1 MVSQLFSTATAKN
14 GRSHRNLTTFWNL
27 RYRVASYIRSS
38 LWIIPIVAVLL
49 QQILGRLLQALDA
62 KLGLTFYGLG
72 VEGAKAVFNAV
83 ITFSLSFIV
92 FTFGSLLIAIQV
104 SSGQYTPRIIA
115 TTLLRNNVIR
125 CTVGL
130 FVFTFLFAIRGLN
143 QTETTVHQLVVFVTG
158 ILGLSCLAV
167 FLYLIDYSAR
177 FLRPISLMANVGE
190 QGLAVIDTVY
200 PETLR
205 GEPKHA
211 LLGIDPGPVERTI
224 LHRGTSAIVVAI
236 NTKRLTAEAGK
247 AHGVVEFV
255 PQVGDFLGM
264 EEPLFFLHGGAGR
277 IDERIL
283 RGSVIFGT
291 ERTMEQD
298 PLFAF
303 RILVDI
309 AIKALSP
316 AINDPTTGVLAIDQL
331 QRLLRRTG
339 RRELRTDYVPG
350 HDGTLRLILRTPNWE
365 DFVHLTFTEIRF
377 YGASNIQ
384 IARRLR
390 AAIMDLMSALPTERH
405 PALQQELNLLD
416 QMIEKSYSCPEDLAL
431 ARIPDSQG
439 LGAAERLTARENN

>member
-1 MVSQLFSTATAKN
+1 L
-14 GRSHRNLTTFWNL
+14 WNVC
-27 RYRVASYIRSS
+27 YRVASYVRSS

-49 QQILGRLLQALDA
+49 QQISGRFLEALDTS
-62 KLGLTFYGLG
+62 LGLTFLGFG
-72 VEGAKAVFNAV
+72 VEGSKALFNAV

-125 CTVGL
+125 YTVGL

-143 QTETTVHQLVVFVTG
+143 QTETTVHQLVVLVTG
-158 ILGLSCLAV
+158 LLGLICLAT
-167 FLYLIDYSAR
+167 FLYLIDYCAR
-177 FLRPISLMANVGE
+177 FLRPVSLMANVAE
-190 QGLAVIDTVY
+190 QGFAVIDDVY
-200 PETLR
+200 PETFHS
-205 GEPKHA
+205 GAKPDAMFE
-211 LLGIDPGPVERTI
+211 IDAGPIERTI
-224 LHRGTSAIVVAI
+224 LHQGNSSFVIAI
-236 NTKRLTAEAGK
+236 NTRLLIAEAEK
-247 AHGVVEFV
+247 ANGVIEFA
-255 PQVGDFLGM
+255 PQVGNFLGKDQ
-264 EEPLFFLHGGAGR
+264 PLFLLHGTAGK
-277 IDERIL
+277 ITERIL
-283 RGSVIFGT
+283 RGCVIFGA

-331 QRLLRRTG
+331 QRLLRRAG

-350 HDGTLRLILRTPNWE
+350 SDGALRLILRTPNWE

-390 AAIMDLMSALPTERH
+390 ASIMNLMSTLPTERH
-405 PALQQELNLLD
+405 APLQQELNLLD
-416 QMIEKSYSCPEDLAL
+416 QMLERSYTCPEDLAQ
-431 ARIPDSQG
+431 ARIADSQG
-439 LGAAERLTARENN
+439 LGAVVPREPTRASGNHITIPNKAIVSDIN

>member
-1 MVSQLFSTATAKN
+1 M
-14 GRSHRNLTTFWNL
+14 FWNV

-49 QQILGRLLQALDA
+49 QQFLGRLLQALDTR
-62 KLGLTFYGLG
+62 LGLTFLG
-72 VEGAKAVFNAV
+72 FGIEGAKALFNAV

-125 CTVGL
+125 YTVGL

-143 QTETTVHQLVVFVTG
+143 QTETTVHQFVVLVTG
-158 ILGLSCLAV
+158 LLGLICLAA
-167 FLYLIDYSAR
+167 FLYLIDYCAR
-177 FLRPISLMANVGE
+177 FLRPVSLVANVSE
-190 QGLAVIDTVY
+190 QGFAVIDSVY
-200 PETLR
+200 PDTFH
-205 GEPKHA
+205 GEAKPTA
-211 LLGIDPGPVERTI
+211 LLDINAGPIERTI
-224 LHRGTSAIVVAI
+224 LHRGNSAIVVAI
-236 NTKRLTAEAGK
+236 NTRRLVAEAEK
-247 AHGVVEFV
+247 ANGVIEFA
-255 PQVGDFLGM
+255 PQVGDFLGKD
-264 EEPLFFLHGGAGR
+264 EPLFFLHGRAGM
-277 IDERIL
+277 INERIL
-283 RGSVIFGT
+283 RESVIFGG

-316 AINDPTTGVLAIDQL
+316 AINDPTTAVLAIDQL
-331 QRLLRRTG
+331 QRLLRRAG
-339 RRELRTDYVPG
+339 RRDLRTNYVPG
-350 HDGTLRLILRTPNWE
+350 HDGTVRVILRTPNWE

-390 AAIMDLMSALPTERH
+390 ASIMDLMSALPAEHH

-416 QMIEKSYSCPEDLAL
+416 QMLEKSYILPEDLAL
-431 ARIPDSQG
+431 ARIADSQG
-439 LGAAERLTARENN
+439 LGTAARAEPA

>member
-1 MVSQLFSTATAKN
+1 LS
-14 GRSHRNLTTFWNL
+14 TFWNL

-49 QQILGRLLQALDA
+49 QQILGRLLQALDMRF
-62 KLGLTFYGLG
+62 GLTFLG
-72 VEGAKAVFNAV
+72 FGIEGAKALFNAV

-125 CTVGL
+125 YTVGL

-143 QTETTVHQLVVFVTG
+143 QTETAVHQLVVLVTG
-158 ILGLSCLAV
+158 LLGLICLAA

-177 FLRPISLMANVGE
+177 FLRPVSLMANVAE
-190 QGLAVIDTVY
+190 RGLAVLDSVY
-200 PETLR
+200 PQELKREAGPATL
-205 GEPKHA
+205 EIKA
-211 LLGIDPGPVERTI
+211 GPVEQTI
-224 LHRGTSAIVVAI
+224 LNRGASAMIVAI
-236 NTKRLTAEAGK
+236 NVRQLIAEAEK
-247 AHGVVEFV
+247 VNGVIELA
-255 PQVGDFLGM
+255 PQVGDFLGKD
-264 EEPLFFLHGGAGR
+264 EPLFFLHGGTGK
-277 IDERIL
+277 INERIL
-283 RGSVIFGT
+283 RECVIFGG

-316 AINDPTTGVLAIDQL
+316 AINDPTTAVLGIDQI
-331 QRLLRRTG
+331 QRLLRRAG
-339 RRELRTDYVPG
+339 LRSLRTDHVPG
-350 HDGTLRLILRTPNWE
+350 HDRTLRLILRAPNWE
-365 DFVHLTFTEIRF
+365 NFIHLAFTEIRI

-390 AAIMDLMSALPTERH
+390 ASIMDLMSALPAERH

-416 QMIEKSYSCPEDLAL
+416 EMLEKSYVCPEDLAL

-439 LGAAERLTARENN
+439 LGAATPR

>member
-1 MVSQLFSTATAKN
+1 MS
-14 GRSHRNLTTFWNL
+14 TFWNL
-27 RYRVASYIRSS
+27 RYRVTSYIRSS

-49 QQILGRLLQALDA
+49 QQILGRLLQALDTR
-62 KLGLTFYGLG
+62 LGLTFLG
-72 VEGAKAVFNAV
+72 FGIEGAKALFNAV

-143 QTETTVHQLVVFVTG
+143 QTETTVHQLVVLVTG
-158 ILGLSCLAV
+158 LLGLICLAA
-167 FLYLIDYSAR
+167 FLYLIDYAAR
-177 FLRPISLMANVGE
+177 FLRPVSLVANVGE
-190 QGLAVIDTVY
+190 QGLAVIDNDY
-200 PETLR
+200 PEKLK
-205 GEPKHA
+205 GEPEPA
-211 LLGIDPGPVERTI
+211 MREINASPVERTI
-224 LHRGTSAIVVAI
+224 LHRGVSSIVVAI
-236 NTKRLTAEAGK
+236 NTKRLIAEAEK
-247 AHGVVEFV
+247 AGGVIEFA
-255 PQVGDFLGM
+255 PQVGDFVGVG
-264 EEPLFFLHGGAGR
+264 EPLFFLYGGAGK
-277 IDERIL
+277 INGRIL
-283 RGSVIFGT
+283 RGSVIFGA

-316 AINDPTTGVLAIDQL
+316 AINDPTTAVLAIDQI

-339 RRELRTDYVPG
+339 PRTLRTDFVPG
-350 HDGTLRLILRTPNWE
+350 QDGTLRLILRTPNWE
-365 DFVHLTFTEIRF
+365 DFVHLAFMEIRF

-384 IARRLR
+384 IARRLH
-390 AAIMDLMSALPTERH
+390 ACIEQLMSVLPPERH

-416 QMIEKSYSCPEDLAL
+416 QMLEKSYICPEDLAL

-439 LGAAERLTARENN
+439 LGAARADNSFTAPRNN

>member
-1 MVSQLFSTATAKN
+1 LSA
-14 GRSHRNLTTFWNL
+14 FWNL

-62 KLGLTFYGLG
+62 RLGLTFLG
-72 VEGAKAVFNAV
+72 FGIEGAKALFNAV
-83 ITFSLSFIV
+83 ITFSLSVIV

-125 CTVGL
+125 YTVGL

-143 QTETTVHQLVVFVTG
+143 QTETTVHQLFVLVTG
-158 ILGLSCLAV
+158 LLGLICLAA

-177 FLRPISLMANVGE
+177 FLRPVSLVANVGE
-190 QGLAVIDTVY
+190 QGLAVIDSVY
-200 PETLR
+200 PETFHREAKPDAML
-205 GEPKHA
+205 E
-211 LLGIDPGPVERTI
+211 IDAGPVERTI
-224 LHRGTSAIVVAI
+224 LHHGSSAIVVAI
-236 NTKRLTAEAGK
+236 NTSRLITEAEK
-247 AHGVVEFV
+247 AHGIIEFA
-255 PQVGDFLGM
+255 PHVGDFVGKD
-264 EEPLFFLHGGAGR
+264 EPLFFLRSGAR
-277 IDERIL
+277 KIDERIL
-283 RGSVIFGT
+283 RESVIFGG
-291 ERTMEQD
+291 ERTLEQD

-331 QRLLRRTG
+331 QRLLGRAG
-339 RRELRTDYVPG
+339 RRELRTDYVAG
-350 HDGTLRLILRTPNWE
+350 HDGTLRLILRAPNWE

-390 AAIMDLMSALPTERH
+390 ASILNLMSTLPVERH
-405 PALQQELNLLD
+405 AALQQELNLLD
-416 QMIEKSYSCPEDLAL
+416 QMLERSYACPEDLAQ
-431 ARIPDSQG
+431 ARIADSQG
-439 LGAAERLTARENN
+439 LGAAVPRKSPFVLPEII

>member
-1 MVSQLFSTATAKN
+1 M
-14 GRSHRNLTTFWNL
+14 FWNVH
-27 RYRVASYIRSS
+27 YRVASYIRSS

-49 QQILGRLLQALDA
+49 QQFLGRLLQALDER
-62 KLGLTFYGLG
+62 LGLTFLG
-72 VEGAKAVFNAV
+72 FGIEGAKALFNAV

-143 QTETTVHQLVVFVTG
+143 QTETTVHQFVVLVTG
-158 ILGLSCLAV
+158 LLGLIGLAA
-167 FLYLIDYSAR
+167 FLYLIDYCAR
-177 FLRPISLMANVGE
+177 FLRPVSLVANVSE
-190 QGLAVIDTVY
+190 QGLAVLNSVY
-200 PETLR
+200 PEELKSEAMPATL
-205 GEPKHA
+205 EVNA
-211 LLGIDPGPVERTI
+211 GPVKRTI
-224 LHRGTSAIVVAI
+224 LHRGASAIIVAI
-236 NTKRLTAEAGK
+236 NTKRLIAEAEK
-247 AHGVVEFV
+247 ANGVIELA
-255 PQVGDFLGM
+255 PQVGDFLGKN
-264 EEPLFFLHGGAGR
+264 EPLFFLHGGAGMINAR
-277 IDERIL
+277 VLHE
-283 RGSVIFGT
+283 SVIFGG

-331 QRLLRRTG
+331 QRLLRRAG
-339 RRELRTDYVPG
+339 RRDLRTNYLPG
-350 HDGTLRLILRTPNWE
+350 HDGTVRLILRTPNWE

-377 YGASNIQ
+377 YGASNMQ

-390 AAIMDLMSALPTERH
+390 ASIMDLMSALPAERL
-405 PALQQELNLLD
+405 PALQKELNLLD
-416 QMIEKSYSCPEDLAL
+416 QMLEKSYILPEDLAL
-431 ARIPDSQG
+431 ARIADSQG
-439 LGAAERLTARENN
+439 LGAATPS

>member
-1 MVSQLFSTATAKN
+1 M
-14 GRSHRNLTTFWNL
+14 TTFWNL

-62 KLGLTFYGLG
+62 RLGLTFYGLG

-158 ILGLSCLAV
+158 ILGLVCLAA

-190 QGLAVIDTVY
+190 QGLVVIDTVY

-350 HDGTLRLILRTPNWE
+350 HDGTLPSHSSHTELGRFRPSYIYRNSLLRCLKYPDCPTITRGDYGFNQCATDRTP
-365 DFVHLTFTEIRF
+365 FGFTTRTQSPRSDDRKILQLSRRPGI
-377 YGASNIQ
+377 GAN
-384 IARRLR
+384 
-390 AAIMDLMSALPTERH
+390 PG
-405 PALQQELNLLD
+405 
-416 QMIEKSYSCPEDLAL
+416 L
-431 ARIPDSQG
+431 ARAGCSRTSYCARKQ
-439 LGAAERLTARENN
+439 LTNQENFD

>member
-1 MVSQLFSTATAKN
+1 ML
-14 GRSHRNLTTFWNL
+14 WNVC
-27 RYRVASYIRSS
+27 YRVASYIRSS

-49 QQILGRLLQALDA
+49 QQILGRVLQALDA
-62 KLGLTFYGLG
+62 RLGLTFLG
-72 VEGAKAVFNAV
+72 FGIEGAKALFNTV
-83 ITFSLSFIV
+83 ITFSLSVIV

-125 CTVGL
+125 YTVGL

-143 QTETTVHQLVVFVTG
+143 QTETTVHQLFVLVTG
-158 ILGLSCLAV
+158 LLGLICLAA

-177 FLRPISLMANVGE
+177 FLRPVSLVANVGE
-190 QGLAVIDTVY
+190 QGLEVIDSVY
-200 PETLR
+200 PEAFR
-205 GEPKHA
+205 GKAKPDAILE
-211 LLGIDPGPVERTI
+211 IDDSPIERTI
-224 LHRGTSAIVVAI
+224 LHNGKSAIVVAI
-236 NTKRLTAEAGK
+236 NTSRLIAEAEK
-247 AHGVVEFV
+247 ANGVIEFA
-255 PQVGDFLGM
+255 PHVGDFVGM
-264 EEPLFFLHGGAGR
+264 DEPLFFLRRGAGKV
-277 IDERIL
+277 DERIL
-283 RGSVIFGT
+283 HGSVIFGG
-291 ERTMEQD
+291 ERTLEQD

-331 QRLLRRTG
+331 QRLLRRAG

-350 HDGTLRLILRTPNWE
+350 RDGTVRLILRTPNWE

-390 AAIMDLMSALPTERH
+390 ASIMNLTSTLPVERH
-405 PALQQELNLLD
+405 AALQQELNLLD
-416 QMIEKSYSCPEDLAL
+416 QMLERSYTCPEDLAQ
-431 ARIPDSQG
+431 ARIADSQG
-439 LGAAERLTARENN
+439 LGAAVSREPIRAPGNHMTVTNKALVSDIN

>member
-1 MVSQLFSTATAKN
+1 M
-14 GRSHRNLTTFWNL
+14 FWNV

-49 QQILGRLLQALDA
+49 QQFLGRLLQGLDTR
-62 KLGLTFYGLG
+62 LGLTFLG
-72 VEGAKAVFNAV
+72 FGIEGAKALFNAV

-125 CTVGL
+125 YTVGL

-143 QTETTVHQLVVFVTG
+143 QTEGTVHQLVVLVTG
-158 ILGLSCLAV
+158 LLGLVCLAA

-177 FLRPISLMANVGE
+177 FLRPVSLMANVAQ
-190 QGLAVIDTVY
+190 QGLAVIDSVY
-200 PETLR
+200 PERPHREAKPATI
-205 GEPKHA
+205 E
-211 LLGIDPGPVERTI
+211 IDAGPVDRTV
-224 LHRGTSAIVVAI
+224 LHRGSSAIVIAI
-236 NTKRLTAEAGK
+236 NTRQLTIEAEK
-247 AHGVVEFV
+247 VNGVIEFA
-255 PQVGDFLGM
+255 PQVGDFVGK
-264 EEPLFFLHGGAGR
+264 EEPLFFLHGSASR
-277 IDERIL
+277 IDDRIL
-283 RGSVIFGT
+283 RGSVIFGG

-298 PLFAF
+298 PLFSF

-331 QRLLRRTG
+331 QRLLRRAG
-339 RRELRTDYVPG
+339 RRDLHINYVLG
-350 HDGTLRLILRTPNWE
+350 QDGAVCLILRTPNWE

-390 AAIMDLMSALPTERH
+390 ASILDLMSTLPAERH
-405 PALQQELNLLD
+405 PALRRELNLLD
-416 QMIEKSYSCPEDLAL
+416 QSLEKSYVFPEDLEL
-431 ARIPDSQG
+431 ARIADSQG
-439 LGAAERLTARENN
+439 LGAATPSENALVLSESI

>member
-1 MVSQLFSTATAKN
+1 LS
-14 GRSHRNLTTFWNL
+14 TFWNV
-27 RYRVASYIRSS
+27 RYRVTSYIRSS

-49 QQILGRLLQALDA
+49 QQFLGRLLQAFDTQ
-62 KLGLTFYGLG
+62 LGLTFLG
-72 VEGAKAVFNAV
+72 FGIEGAKALFNAV

-125 CTVGL
+125 YTVGL

-143 QTETTVHQLVVFVTG
+143 QTETTVHQLVVLVTG
-158 ILGLSCLAV
+158 LLGLICLAA

-177 FLRPISLMANVGE
+177 FLRPVSLMANVAE
-190 QGLAVIDTVY
+190 QGLAVIDNVY
-200 PETLR
+200 PEMLHR
-205 GEPKHA
+205 EPKSTM
-211 LLGIDPGPVERTI
+211 LEIDAGPVERTI
-224 LHRGTSAIVVAI
+224 LHRGTSAIVIAI
-236 NTKRLTAEAGK
+236 NTKRLIAEADK
-247 AHGVVEFV
+247 SNCVIEFA
-255 PQVGDFLGM
+255 PQVGDFLGRD
-264 EEPLFFLHGGAGR
+264 EPLFFLHGSASR
-277 IDERIL
+277 VDERIL
-283 RGSVIFGT
+283 CGSVIFGG

-331 QRLLRRTG
+331 QRLLRCAG
-339 RRELRTDYVPG
+339 QLELRTNYDSS
-350 HDGTLRLILRTPNWE
+350 HDGTLRLIVRKPNWE

-390 AAIMDLMSALPTERH
+390 ASIMDLMSALPAERH
-405 PALQQELNLLD
+405 PALRQELNLLD
-416 QMIEKSYSCPEDLAL
+416 QVVEKSYVYPEDLAL

-439 LGAAERLTARENN
+439 LGAATPRENAVPPRKNTATPNDVLVKDIN

>member
-1 MVSQLFSTATAKN
+1 MSM
-14 GRSHRNLTTFWNL
+14 FWKL

-49 QQILGRLLQALDA
+49 QQILGRLLQAFDTR
-62 KLGLTFYGLG
+62 LGLNFLG
-72 VEGAKAVFNAV
+72 FGIEGAKALFNAV

-125 CTVGL
+125 YTVGL

-158 ILGLSCLAV
+158 LLGLICLAA

-177 FLRPISLMANVGE
+177 FLRPVSLMANVAE
-190 QGLAVIDTVY
+190 QGLAVLDSVY
-200 PETLR
+200 PQELTSEARPATL
-205 GEPKHA
+205 EINA
-211 LLGIDPGPVERTI
+211 GPVEQTI
-224 LHRGTSAIVVAI
+224 LHRGASAIVVAI
-236 NTKRLTAEAGK
+236 NVKQLIAEAGK
-247 AHGVVEFV
+247 VNGAIELS
-255 PQVGDFLGM
+255 PQVGDFLGKN
-264 EEPLFFLHGGAGR
+264 EPLFFLHGGTR
-277 IDERIL
+277 KINEQIL
-283 RGSVIFGT
+283 REFVIFGG

-316 AINDPTTGVLAIDQL
+316 AINDPTTAVLGIDQL
-331 QRLLRRTG
+331 QRLLRSAG
-339 RRELRTDYVPG
+339 RRDLRTDYAFSD
-350 HDGTLRLILRTPNWE
+350 DGALRLILRTPNWE
-365 DFVHLTFTEIRF
+365 NFVHLAFTEIRI

-390 AAIMDLMSALPTERH
+390 ASIMDLMSALPAERH
-405 PALQQELNLLD
+405 PALRQQLTLLD
-416 QMIEKSYSCPEDLAL
+416 EMVEKSYVCSEDLAL

-439 LGAAERLTARENN
+439 LGAATPREKGLERLETI

>member
-1 MVSQLFSTATAKN
+1 MN
-14 GRSHRNLTTFWNL
+14 TFWSV

-49 QQILGRLLQALDA
+49 QQILGRLLQALDERV
-62 KLGLTFYGLG
+62 GLTFLGFG
-72 VEGAKAVFNAV
+72 VEGAKALFSTV
-83 ITFSLSFIV
+83 ITFSLSVIV

-125 CTVGL
+125 YTVGL

-143 QTETTVHQLVVFVTG
+143 QTETTVHQLFVLVTG
-158 ILGLSCLAV
+158 LLGLICLAT

-177 FLRPISLMANVGE
+177 FLRPVSLMANVAE
-190 QGLAVIDTVY
+190 QGLAVIDSDY
-200 PETLR
+200 PETFHGGAKPDAML
-205 GEPKHA
+205 E
-211 LLGIDPGPVERTI
+211 IDTGSIERTI
-224 LHRGTSAIVVAI
+224 LHPGNSAIVTAI
-236 NTKRLTAEAGK
+236 NTRRLIAEAEK
-247 AHGVVEFV
+247 ANGVIEFA
-255 PQVGDFLGM
+255 PHVGDFVGRD
-264 EEPLFFLHGGAGR
+264 EPLFFLRGGAGK

-283 RGSVIFGT
+283 GGSVIFGG
-291 ERTMEQD
+291 ERTLEQD

-331 QRLLRRTG
+331 QRLLGRTG
-339 RRELRTDYVPG
+339 RRELRTDYVAG
-350 HDGTLRLILRTPNWE
+350 SDGALRLILRTPDWE

-390 AAIMDLMSALPTERH
+390 ASIMILMSTLPVERH
-405 PALQQELNLLD
+405 LALQQELNLLD
-416 QMIEKSYSCPEDLAL
+416 QMLERSYTCPEDLEQ
-431 ARIPDSQG
+431 ARIADSQG
-439 LGAAERLTARENN
+439 LGAAVPREPIRAPGNHITIPNKALVSDTN

>member
-1 MVSQLFSTATAKN
+1 V
-14 GRSHRNLTTFWNL
+14 
-27 RYRVASYIRSS
+27 RSS

-49 QQILGRLLQALDA
+49 QQIFGRLLQALDTR
-62 KLGLTFYGLG
+62 LGLTFLG
-72 VEGAKAVFNAV
+72 FGIDGAKALFNAV
-83 ITFSLSFIV
+83 ITFSLSVIV

-125 CTVGL
+125 YTVGL

-143 QTETTVHQLVVFVTG
+143 QTETTVHQLFVLVTG
-158 ILGLSCLAV
+158 LLGLICLAA

-177 FLRPISLMANVGE
+177 FLRPVSLVANVGE
-190 QGLAVIDTVY
+190 QGLLVIDSVY
-200 PETLR
+200 PEMLH
-205 GEPKHA
+205 GGAKSDAILEFDA
-211 LLGIDPGPVERTI
+211 GPIERTI
-224 LHRGTSAIVVAI
+224 LHRGNSAIVVAI
-236 NTKRLTAEAGK
+236 NTRRLIAEAEK
-247 AHGVVEFV
+247 ANGVIEFA
-255 PQVGDFLGM
+255 PHVGDFVGKD
-264 EEPLFFLHGGAGR
+264 EPLFFLRSGAGK

-283 RGSVIFGT
+283 RESVIFGR
-291 ERTMEQD
+291 ERTLEQD

-331 QRLLRRTG
+331 QRLLGRAG

-350 HDGTLRLILRTPNWE
+350 HDETIRLILRTPNWE

-390 AAIMDLMSALPTERH
+390 ASIANLMSTLPVERH
-405 PALQQELNLLD
+405 AALRQELNLLD
-416 QMIEKSYSCPEDLAL
+416 QMLERSYSCPEDLAQ
-431 ARIPDSQG
+431 ARIADSQG
-439 LGAAERLTARENN
+439 LGAAVPRENAFVLPKIM

>member
-1 MVSQLFSTATAKN
+1 M
-14 GRSHRNLTTFWNL
+14 FWNV

-38 LWIIPIVAVLL
+38 LWIIPIIAVLL
-49 QQILGRLLQALDA
+49 QQFLGRLLEGLDTR
-62 KLGLTFYGLG
+62 LQLNFLEFGI
-72 VEGAKAVFNAV
+72 EGAKALFNAV

-92 FTFGSLLIAIQV
+92 FTFGSLLVAIQV

-115 TTLLRNNVIR
+115 TTLLRDNVIR
-125 CTVGL
+125 YTVGL

-143 QTETTVHQLVVFVTG
+143 QTEETVHQLVVLVTG
-158 ILGLSCLAV
+158 LLGLICLAA
-167 FLYLIDYSAR
+167 FLYLIDYCAR
-177 FLRPISLMANVGE
+177 FLRPVSLMAKVAE
-190 QGLAVIDTVY
+190 QGLAVIDSVY
-200 PETLR
+200 
-205 GEPKHA
+205 GKNVQSEPIPA
-211 LLGIDPGPVERTI
+211 TLGIDAGPVERTI
-224 LHRGTSAIVVAI
+224 LHGGTSAIITAI
-236 NTKRLTAEAGK
+236 NRSRLIAEAEK
-247 AHGVVEFV
+247 ANGIIEFA
-255 PQVGDFLGM
+255 PQVGDFLGKD
-264 EEPLFFLHGGAGR
+264 EPLFFLHGSAGR

-283 RGSVIFGT
+283 CGSVIFGT

-331 QRLLRRTG
+331 QRLLRRAG
-339 RRELRTDYVPG
+339 RRDLRTNFVPG
-350 HDGTLRLILRTPNWE
+350 QDGTVRFILRTPNWE

-390 AAIMDLMSALPTERH
+390 ASILDLMSALPADRH

-416 QMIEKSYSCPEDLAL
+416 QIVEKAYVYPEELAL
-431 ARIPDSQG
+431 ARIADSQG
-439 LGAAERLTARENN
+439 LGAATSRENAILPETT

>member
-1 MVSQLFSTATAKN
+1 M
-14 GRSHRNLTTFWNL
+14 FWNV
-27 RYRVASYIRSS
+27 RYRVASYVRSS
-38 LWIIPIVAVLL
+38 LWIIPIIAVLL

-62 KLGLTFYGLG
+62 RLGLTFLG
-72 VEGAKAVFNAV
+72 FGIEGAKALFNAV
-83 ITFSLSFIV
+83 ITFSLSVIV

-125 CTVGL
+125 YTVGL

-143 QTETTVHQLVVFVTG
+143 QTETTVHQLFVLVTG
-158 ILGLSCLAV
+158 LLGLVCVAA

-177 FLRPISLMANVGE
+177 FLRPVSLVANVGE
-190 QGLAVIDTVY
+190 QGLAVIDSVY
-200 PETLR
+200 PEPFHDEAKPDATL
-205 GEPKHA
+205 E
-211 LLGIDPGPVERTI
+211 IDAGPIERSV
-224 LHRGTSAIVVAI
+224 LHHGNSAIVTAI
-236 NTKRLTAEAGK
+236 NTRRLIAEADT
-247 AHGVVEFV
+247 ANGVIEFA
-255 PQVGDFLGM
+255 PHVGDFVGKD
-264 EEPLFFLHGGAGR
+264 EPLFFLRGGASKV
-277 IDERIL
+277 DEQIL
-283 RGSVIFGT
+283 HGSVIFGR
-291 ERTMEQD
+291 ERTLEQD

-331 QRLLRRTG
+331 QRLLRRAG

-350 HDGTLRLILRTPNWE
+350 RDGTVRLILRTPNWE

-390 AAIMDLMSALPTERH
+390 ASIMNLTSTLPVERH
-405 PALQQELNLLD
+405 AALQQELNLLD
-416 QMIEKSYSCPEDLAL
+416 QMLERSYTYPEDLEQ
-431 ARIPDSQG
+431 ARIADSQG
-439 LGAAERLTARENN
+439 LGAAVPRKSAFVLPEII

>member
-1 MVSQLFSTATAKN
+1 MSML
-14 GRSHRNLTTFWNL
+14 WNVC
-27 RYRVASYIRSS
+27 YRVASYIRSS

-62 KLGLTFYGLG
+62 RLGLTFLG
-72 VEGAKAVFNAV
+72 FGIEGAKALFNAV
-83 ITFSLSFIV
+83 ITFSLSVIV

-125 CTVGL
+125 YTVGL

-143 QTETTVHQLVVFVTG
+143 QTETTVHQLFVLVNG
-158 ILGLSCLAV
+158 LLGLICLAA

-177 FLRPISLMANVGE
+177 FLRPVSLVANVGE
-190 QGLAVIDTVY
+190 QGLAVIDSVY
-200 PETLR
+200 PETFR
-205 GEPKHA
+205 GGAKPDATLE
-211 LLGIDPGPVERTI
+211 IDAGPIERTI
-224 LHRGTSAIVVAI
+224 LHHGNSAVVVAI
-236 NTKRLTAEAGK
+236 NTRRLIAEAEK
-247 AHGVVEFV
+247 ANGVIEFA
-255 PQVGDFLGM
+255 PHVGDFVGKD
-264 EEPLFFLHGGAGR
+264 EPLFFLRGGAGR

-283 RGSVIFGT
+283 RGSVIFGG
-291 ERTMEQD
+291 ERTLEQD

-331 QRLLRRTG
+331 QRLLRRAG

-350 HDGTLRLILRTPNWE
+350 YDGTICLILRTPNWE

-390 AAIMDLMSALPTERH
+390 ASIMNLMSTLPVERH

-416 QMIEKSYSCPEDLAL
+416 QMLERSYACPEDLAQ
-431 ARIPDSQG
+431 ARIADSQG
-439 LGAAERLTARENN
+439 LGAAIPRESAFVPPEITAKL